1 MNTKK
6 REARMTE
13 NTIRERN
20 NLSLLAFANA
30 STRRQMIAGSV
41 VTLGGLAIGS
51 SLACAE
57 AQKTMEE
64 KPSSGD
70 KSIALHHE
78 VDFKAAPARIYEALL
93 DSKQFSAFSGAP
105 AEINREAGGAFS
117 LFGGQILGRNV
128 ELVPNQRIVQ
138 AWRSAGWDQAV
149 YSIAKFE
156 LKAQGPETHLIF
168 DQRGFPQG
176 NKEHLEEGW
185 KEHYW
190 ERLQKYLG

>member
-51 SLACAE
+51 TVAWAE
-57 AQKTMEE
+57 PQNTMEE

-70 KSIALHHE
+70 KSIALHNHVE
-78 VDFKAAPARIYEALL
+78 FKTPPARIYEALL
-93 DSKQFSAFSGAP
+93 DSKQFSALSGAP
-105 AEINREAGGAFS
+105 SEINREAG
-117 LFGGQILGRNV
+117 
-128 ELVPNQRIVQ
+128 
-138 AWRSAGWDQAV
+138 SA
-149 YSIAKFE
+149 
-156 LKAQGPETHLIF
+156 L
-168 DQRGFPQG
+168 
-176 NKEHLEEGW
+176 
-185 KEHYW
+185 
-190 ERLQKYLG
+190 